1 MLILKVF
8 DETSFPIDLEGTV
21 HTAVVV
27 VFMLHLLV
35 LLKVA
40 FLGGGV
46 GAEITVVPDSLMYT
60 PCMAQKTSLVCR
72 DSFPVKSKET
82 TGMRRP
88 VKSTC

>member
-1 MLILKVF
+1 MLVLQVF

-27 VFMLHLLV
+27 VFVLHLLV

-46 GAEITVVPDSLMYT
+46 GAEITVIPDSLMYT
-60 PCMAQKTSLVCR
+60 PCMAQKTSLVR
-72 DSFPVKSKET
+72 SPVVAKIARKANTLVNS
-82 TGMRRP
+82 
-88 VKSTC
+88 